1 MSDSLPSSVVKAT
14 KGDYDISI
22 KNLWIETWRQ
32 LIQMPKTFW
41 QGFGL
46 VLLGLLGTTIF
57 MSLLVRWGGMGIL
70 HFQNYRAQ
78 LPNLHTLHVL
88 NILDALFMSF
98 IGAVIQVLRT
108 LFTVSLA
115 FLALHQIRNRPIKVT
130 LVFSFCKNWR
140 SLLFIS
146 ILFYLLSRTAD
157 YGLFFVFR
165 PLQQQ
170 DLSKPIF
177 ALGAYANT
185 FLLILLNSY
194 FMLIA
199 FMASLLSLDQKMTF
213 KKSVC
218 VALKSINRYT
228 FKNMPV
234 LFLASLAYI
243 GAEID
248 LGNLLF
254 STLNGFNLYFYYLV
268 LLPGLILAILFVTY
282 KIIAFKNKPS
292 RIKNITLMALRFM
305 LGLLILGLFYL
316 GGGLIWLLP
325 VVSLLL
331 AIQYQHIFLD
341 KSLSYV

>member
-1 MSDSLPSSVVKAT
+1 MNTL
-14 KGDYDISI
+14 
-22 KNLWIETWRQ
+22 IETWRQ

-41 QGFGL
+41 QAFGL
-46 VLLGLLGTTIF
+46 VLLVLLGTSIF
-57 MSLLVRWGGMGIL
+57 MSLLVRWCGMGIL
-70 HFQNYRAQ
+70 HFQNHQAQ

-98 IGAVIQVLRT
+98 TGAVIEILRI
-108 LFTVSLA
+108 LLTVCFA
-115 FLALHQIRNRPIKVT
+115 FLALHQIRNRTIKVT
-130 LVFSFCKNWR
+130 MVFAFFKNWR

-146 ILFYLLSRTAD
+146 ILFYLLSRAAE

-165 PLQQQ
+165 PLLQHG
-170 DLSKPIF
+170 LSKPIF

-194 FMLIA
+194 FMVIA
-199 FMASLLSLDQKMTF
+199 FMTSLLSLDQKMTF

-218 VALKSINRYT
+218 VALKSINRHAL
-228 FKNMPV
+228 KNMAL
-234 LFLASLAYI
+234 LFLASWAYI
-243 GAEID
+243 GAEMD

-268 LLPGLILAILFVTY
+268 LLPGLILAVAFVIY
-282 KIIAFKNKPS
+282 KIIAFKIKPS
-292 RIKNITLMALRFM
+292 RIKNITLMALKFT
-305 LGLLILGLFYL
+305 LGLVILVLFFS
-316 GGGLIWLLP
+316 GIGLIWLLP
-325 VVSLLL
+325 VIALLI